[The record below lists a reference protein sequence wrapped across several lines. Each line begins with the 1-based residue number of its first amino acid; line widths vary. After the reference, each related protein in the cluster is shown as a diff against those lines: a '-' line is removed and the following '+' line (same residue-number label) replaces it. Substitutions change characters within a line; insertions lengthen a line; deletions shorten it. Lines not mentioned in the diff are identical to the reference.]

1 MPTRRP
7 ADPYERLARHL
18 DDLPGGFPPT
28 DSGVELRI
36 LRRLFTPEEA
46 SLAVHL
52 TPLPEPA
59 HTIARRARLPLP
71 HTSSTL
77 ETMARR
83 GLIYRLRR
91 GPQTLYSANQF
102 VIGIW
107 EFSLNSLDPDLI
119 RDANEYFPTLFQPEV
134 WRKAPQLRTIPVA
147 ESLPLDRPV
156 LPYEDARQILR
167 RHRRIAVA
175 PCICRRE
182 HRIMGKGCNRPEETC
197 LILGA
202 TADYFVENGLGR
214 RITLDEAL
222 DILRLAEASALV
234 LQPGNSQ
241 KPGNICCCC
250 GCCCQVLKAFQRHP
264 APATIVS
271 SPYLVATDEK
281 ECIGCG
287 VCLERCQMGALSL
300 NDGALSLNL
309 NRCVG
314 CGLCVTACPTGA
326 LRLERKPTPLAP
338 RVPKNRTAAYLHLA
352 LARGRA
358 FTLVSRI
365 LRAFLS
371 RFAIPTPK

>member
-1 MPTRRP
+1 MPTDAP
-7 ADPYERLARHL
+7 TDPYLRLARHL

-28 DSGVELRI
+28 PSGVELRI
-36 LRRLFTPEEA
+36 LRRLFSPEEA

-59 HTIARRARLPLP
+59 SAIARRARLPLP
-71 HTSSTL
+71 DATATL
-77 ETMARR
+77 EAMARR

-91 GPQTLYSANQF
+91 GSRTFYSANQF

-107 EFSLNSLDPDLI
+107 EFSLNSLDPELI
-119 RDANEYFPTLFQPEV
+119 RDANEYFPNLFQPDI
-134 WRKAPQLRTIPVA
+134 WRKAPQLRTIPVS
-147 ESLPLDRPV
+147 ESLPVDRPV

-182 HRIMGKGCNRPEETC
+182 HRMMGQGCDRPEETC

-202 TADYFVENGLGR
+202 TADYYVENGLGR
-214 RITLDEAL
+214 RITIDEAL
-222 DILRLAEASALV
+222 DILRLAEISALV

-241 KPGNICCCC
+241 QPGNICCCC

-271 SPYLVATDEK
+271 SLYSVSADRR

-287 VCLERCQMGALSL
+287 LCLERCQMDALAL
-300 NDGALSLNL
+300 EDGLVAPNL
-309 NRCVG
+309 TRCIG

-326 LRLERKPTPLAP
+326 LRLERKPSPLAP
-338 RVPKNRTAAYLHLA
+338 RVPKNTAAAYLRLA
-352 LARGRA
+352 LTRGRILPLASQLLRVFLTRLA
-358 FTLVSRI
+358 FPVH
-365 LRAFLS
+365 
-371 RFAIPTPK
+371 K

>member
-1 MPTRRP
+1 MPKQQPT
-7 ADPYERLARHL
+7 DPYKRLARHL
-18 DDLPGGFPPT
+18 DDLPAGFPPT
-28 DSGVELRI
+28 DSGIELRI
-36 LRRLFTPEEA
+36 LRHLFTPEEA
-46 SLAVHL
+46 SLAVNL

-59 HTIARRARLPLP
+59 HTLARRARLPLP
-71 HTSSTL
+71 IASTIL

-83 GLIYRLRR
+83 GLIFRLRR
-91 GPQTLYSANQF
+91 GRQTLYSANQF

-147 ESLPLDRPV
+147 ESLSPDTPI

-167 RHRRIAVA
+167 KHRRIAVA

-182 HRIMGKGCNRPEETC
+182 HRIMGKGCDCPEETC
-197 LILGA
+197 LILGS
-202 TADYFVENGLGR
+202 TADYYVENGLGR
-214 RITLDEAL
+214 YITPGDAL
-222 DILRLAEASALV
+222 DILRLAEAAALV

-271 SPYLVATDEK
+271 SPYLVAADEK

-300 NDGALSLNL
+300 DGTLSLNL
-309 NRCVG
+309 TRCIG
-314 CGLCVTACPTGA
+314 CGLCITACPTGA
-326 LRLERKPTPLAP
+326 LRLERKPPPLAP
-338 RVPKNRTAAYLHLA
+338 HIPKNAAAAYLRLA

-358 FTLVSRI
+358 FSLASRVLRALFSRI
-365 LRAFLS
+365 SVPA
-371 RFAIPTPK
+371 PK